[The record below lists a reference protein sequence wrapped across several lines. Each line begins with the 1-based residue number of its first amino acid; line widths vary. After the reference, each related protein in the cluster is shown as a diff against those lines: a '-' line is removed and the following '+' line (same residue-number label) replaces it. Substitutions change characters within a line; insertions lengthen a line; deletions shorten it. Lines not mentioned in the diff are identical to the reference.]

1 MWIILLTVLRFQ
13 VAIEAGGAISRA
25 DAIALGSV
33 NLEKLLGGD
42 TRNGD
47 ADLVAWRGG
56 DMFEAGSKA
65 VAVVSPRLKLV
76 HIF

>member
-1 MWIILLTVLRFQ
+1 MLLLTVLRLQ

-33 NLEKLLGGD
+33 NLENLLGGD
-42 TRNGD
+42 TKDGN

-65 VAVVSPRLKLV
+65 VAVISPRLKLV